1 LNFKFR
7 IVYRKNIYDRYYLQ
21 LIQKKLSRASNNVGI
36 GLFLEELLVIDVSV
50 FKFLSIHSIEFNS
63 CKQRR
68 NWIIS
73 RGVIGD

>member
-1 LNFKFR
+1 MFQFSNFYLSILLN
-7 IVYRKNIYDRYYLQ
+7 
-21 LIQKKLSRASNNVGI
+21 STAANNVGI